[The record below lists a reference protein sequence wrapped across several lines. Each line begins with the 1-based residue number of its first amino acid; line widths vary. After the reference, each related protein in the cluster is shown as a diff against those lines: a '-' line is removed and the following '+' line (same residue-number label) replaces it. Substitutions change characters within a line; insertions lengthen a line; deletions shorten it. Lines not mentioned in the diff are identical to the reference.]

1 MLNRPIKRYAQNK
14 LSYLASIHWRAML
27 KKLTLRHLVHV
38 CHTVAEWKMRRTTCK
53 SRPFAFRI
61 ESATNCN
68 LKCPLCPTTYR
79 KIGRGQAREMS
90 LKLFS
95 IIHEKIED
103 FAWRIT
109 FYDANAPIG
118 AGDLAVAARQSVAV
132 PHLTLNAFL
141 PLRSQTRHS

>member
-68 LKCPLCPTTYR
+68 LKCPLCSSTYR

-109 FYDANAPIG
+109 FYM
-118 AGDLAVAARQSVAV
+118 
-132 PHLTLNAFL
+132 
-141 PLRSQTRHS
+141 QTRP